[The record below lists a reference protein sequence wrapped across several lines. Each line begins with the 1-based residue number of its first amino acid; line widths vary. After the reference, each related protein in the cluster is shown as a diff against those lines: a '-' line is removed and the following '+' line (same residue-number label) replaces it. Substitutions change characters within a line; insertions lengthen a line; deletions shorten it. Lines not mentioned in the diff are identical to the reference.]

1 MINGLVQQYMADEEV
16 KLFVGMVDGLAFL
29 PENDVV
35 GGMRLLRRI
44 VPNISRNCAGSTMQ
58 EISIWRS
65 FSAE

>member
-44 VPNISRNCAGSTMQ
+44 VPNIEGICR
-58 EISIWRS
+58 
-65 FSAE
+65 